1 MADAS
6 SIGLALLRASD
17 PPKLTINPLLPPKKK
32 TPTRPLLTV
41 HFREMLNKE
50 D

>member
-17 PPKLTINPLLPPKKK
+17 RPPELTINPLLPPKKK
-32 TPTRPLLTV
+32 DSYVPTSDRALK
-41 HFREMLNKE
+41 RKAQ
-50 D
+50 